1 MGHNPTLFMV
11 WFPAAR
17 KRSIRG
23 DASRQLAVPRR
34 RRATINGSRGHEIPK
49 PKARDNP
56 IWGKRSAHKTMLV
69 VGESLGNKPQAG
81 HLRPLAVPKHDG
93 RLKWTGNFV
102 GGE

>member
-1 MGHNPTLFMV
+1 MLS
-11 WFPAAR
+11 
-17 KRSIRG
+17 RSEE
-23 DASRQLAVPRR
+23 
-34 RRATINGSRGHEIPK
+34 TINSGRYVEAIARAATTPRDDKTGRAATKYQK
-49 PKARDNP
+49 PEARDNP

-102 GGE
+102 GGDES